1 MAAAKPGPGQRLGP
15 RAVLIRTQE
24 VARKLVR
31 ATVPLADSPVSALP
45 RAPLVAGGPA
55 GGAERFAVLAL
66 GVWCRAPVRPDWSAW
81 LGVVADGLPVRPRAP
96 GQACSCGRAGYS
108 GLPQRLQKA
117 ALASWCSLRQC
128 GQGWCSASP
137 RMALAS
143 SAVKM
148 PVGTAMI
155 E

>member
-24 VARKLVR
+24 VARKLIR

-66 GVWCRAPVRPDWSAW
+66 GIGCRAPIRSGGCLWPGVAPRPASARSRTQVNPAHAAARDTADCRNGCRRLQRFHGGLCGSADSHVRVGRRRASPW
-81 LGVVADGLPVRPRAP
+81 PVRR
-96 GQACSCGRAGYS
+96 
-108 GLPQRLQKA
+108 
-117 ALASWCSLRQC
+117 
-128 GQGWCSASP
+128 
-137 RMALAS
+137 
-143 SAVKM
+143 
-148 PVGTAMI
+148 
-155 E
+155 